1 MSGLFNP
8 TVAWITLRA
17 TLSRKRALLFAIP
30 AVILIL
36 FTVALRASRAPMRPW
51 PSHVLGTFGFS
62 VLIPL
67 TALIIGTSVLGAEID
82 DGSIVHLLATPVRRS
97 SVVMTK
103 FVIATGLTMI
113 FAAIPELIAA
123 LIAGGGVA
131 PAPAGTGPGPGFVG
145 LVSISSGKLALGL
158 FVGALACSVIYN
170 AVFVMVS
177 VATTRAI
184 AVGLLYVLV
193 WETLLSN
200 FVSGVKLLSV
210 SHYGLGIANGFAND
224 SALQAGLTVATS
236 VVMGVIVTGR
246 RPGRGG
252 EPAVVVHP
260 QGRARLTAYLLND
273 GDLRAATTRLRQVT
287 RVALGVLVA
296 AGELGGRTRR
306 ADRLVLLLADDD
318 LRTVPVRH
326 HARPRARRPRSR
338 RSRRR
343 RG

>member
-1 MSGLFNP
+1 MSGVFNP

-17 TLSRKRALLFAIP
+17 TVGRKRALLFALP
-30 AVILIL
+30 AAILIL
-36 FTVALRASRAPMRPW
+36 LTVALRASRPPMRPW

-103 FVIATGLTMI
+103 FVIATGLTI
-113 FAAIPELIAA
+113 VFAAIPELIAA
-123 LIAGGGVA
+123 LISGGGSI
-131 PAPAGTGPGPGFVG
+131 PAPAGGAPAGGGLAGGG
-145 LVSISSGKLALGL
+145 LVTIGAGKFAVAL

-177 VATTRAI
+177 AATTRAI

-210 SHYGLGIANGFAND
+210 SHYGLGIANAILND
-224 SALQAGLTVATS
+224 PVLEAGLGVLTS
-236 VVMGVIVTGR
+236 VVMGAIVTVVALVLAVNLLSSFTLK
-246 RPGRGG
+246 G
-252 EPAVVVHP
+252 EPA
-260 QGRARLTAYLLND
+260 L
-273 GDLRAATTRLRQVT
+273 
-287 RVALGVLVA
+287 
-296 AGELGGRTRR
+296 
-306 ADRLVLLLADDD
+306 
-318 LRTVPVRH
+318 
-326 HARPRARRPRSR
+326 
-338 RSRRR
+338 
-343 RG
+343 